1 MLNQSIKIIEEMQ
14 YPTGLFAASNLNVKT
29 GYNLSW
35 IRDNIYESLGMEA
48 IKDFRAL
55 KKTFRALLVILLKHE
70 YKIDYVLQKKPE
82 HKHEYIHARYN
93 PETFCEETHE
103 LRNTDFPFP

>member
-1 MLNQSIKIIEEMQ
+1 MIQKSIRILKDLQ
-14 YPTGLFAASNLNVKT
+14 YPTGLFAASSMNVKT

-55 KKTFRALLVILLKHE
+55 KKTFRALLDIL
-70 YKIDYVLQKKPE
+70 
-82 HKHEYIHARYN
+82 
-93 PETFCEETHE
+93 
-103 LRNTDFPFP
+103 